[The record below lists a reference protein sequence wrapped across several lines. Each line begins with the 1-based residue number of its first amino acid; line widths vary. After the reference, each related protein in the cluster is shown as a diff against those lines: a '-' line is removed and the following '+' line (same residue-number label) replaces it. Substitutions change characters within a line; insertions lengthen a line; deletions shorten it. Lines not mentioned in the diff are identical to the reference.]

1 MIRFRTRIEP
11 VAGGGHYVIVPDDV
25 AEKAGLQYRARVRGT
40 VAGTPYRSSLMK
52 YSGRYHL
59 GVHKATLAAAGVE
72 AGDTVAI
79 EIELDDEALPDDVV
93 PAPLAKA
100 LAKDRAAQAAWDALA
115 PSHRREHVR
124 AINEAKREETR
135 QARIER
141 TLQMLLQGPRKRR

>member
-11 VAGGGHYVIVPDDV
+11 VKGGGHYVLVPDDV
-25 AEKAGLQYRARVRGT
+25 AEKVGLAHGARVRGT

-52 YSGRYHL
+52 YSGKFHM

-79 EIELDDEALPDDVV
+79 EIALDEEPLPDDVV
-93 PAPLAKA
+93 PVVLAKA
-100 LAKDRAAQAAWDALA
+100 LAKDAAARKAWQTLA

-135 QARIER
+135 RARVER
-141 TLQMLLQGPRKRR
+141 TLQMLREGPKRR